1 MNRWMQLVA
10 AAALTLTGA
19 SAFAQALTVRDATI
33 TRIDG
38 RRTQLTVKLGKT
50 GAGQEQGDVKVFWVS
65 GANRR
70 EVYSGTGRF
79 DGTAGGFSNAIE
91 VEAGGDNGTFEV
103 VVPTTSSRRAVQF
116 AGAEASFENARIEQI
131 VGGNPNRRVF
141 LVLKNAGPGTAS
153 GCRVSGT
160 LAENGAP
167 RPFSYNVPNLPPR
180 AKYEKAVPYNFRAS
194 NNAAHNKVTATVTC
208 PSDPV
213 PTNNAQNT
221 TLR

>member
-1 MNRWMQLVA
+1 MNRLAQLLA
-10 AAALTLTGA
+10 AAAMTLVGT
-19 SAFAQALTVRDATI
+19 SAFAQSLAVRDAKI

-38 RRTQLTVKLGKT
+38 RRAQLTVKLGKT
-50 GAGQEQGDVKVFWVS
+50 GAGQEQGAVKVFWVS

-70 EVYSGTGRF
+70 EIYSGTGRF
-79 DGTAGGFSNAIE
+79 DGTAVGFSNAIE

-103 VVPTTSSRRAVQF
+103 VVPTTDSRRAVQF
-116 AGAEASFENARIEQI
+116 AGAEASFDNARIEQI

-141 LVLKNAGPGTAS
+141 LVLKNAGPGTAT
-153 GCRVSGT
+153 GCRVAGT

-167 RPFSYNVPNLPPR
+167 RSFAYNVPNLPPR
-180 AKYEKAVPYNFRAS
+180 AKYEKAIPYNFRAS
-194 NNAAHNKVTATVTC
+194 NNAAPNKVTATITC